1 MSWNQENGEVYCI
14 HSSWVIKLESEKILR
29 YLHLLS
35 RIYAAG
41 TNGDWRRFNI
51 EKGNECKG
59 ELAGSP
65 SN

>member
-1 MSWNQENGEVYCI
+1 MGY
-14 HSSWVIKLESEKILR
+14 KLESEKMLR

-41 TNGDWRRFNI
+41 TNGDWRRFNK

-59 ELAGSP
+59 ELAGPP

>member
-1 MSWNQENGEVYCI
+1 MGY
-14 HSSWVIKLESEKILR
+14 KLESEKILR

-35 RIYAAG
+35 RIYAAR

-51 EKGNECKG
+51 ENRNECKG

>member
-1 MSWNQENGEVYCI
+1 MGY
-14 HSSWVIKLESEKILR
+14 KLESEKILR

-41 TNGDWRRFNI
+41 TNGDWRRLNI

-59 ELAGSP
+59 KLAGSP

>member
-1 MSWNQENGEVYCI
+1 MSYT
-14 HSSWVIKLESEKILR
+14 LESEKILR
-29 YLHLLS
+29 YLCLLS
-35 RIYAAG
+35 RMYAAG
-41 TNGDWRRFNI
+41 INGDWRRLNI